1 MRQRNTTKPNGV
13 DATPAD
19 RLTPQ
24 QAAVCDLLA
33 GGRTLTDAA
42 AVVGVDRATV
52 SQWTNHNLL
61 FQASLNQRRQQLWA
75 DIVEGLRGLL
85 PQALAVLQEELEGQ
99 GPGRLTAAVHLLK
112 CTGLYGQV
120 GAPTGPATV
129 EDVEQAQRCQALERT
144 RTVLTEEDSDP
155 RRAAA
160 GGGSHVGGAG
170 RAAVWRPAPR
180 TAAVKVPRTKARG
193 LGPCAPRTA
202 GVFLSSIST
211 RPVGRSRSSCS
222 RALTESRG
230 PAAGRFPRTG
240 CALCILP
247 SPREVVGEH
256 GSMRAEGSRS
266 AWMTHTRHSRVC
278 SPPLSHGVPTFF

>member
-1 MRQRNTTKPNGV
+1 MRQRNTTNPNGV
-13 DATPAD
+13 DAAPAD

-129 EDVEQAQRCQALERT
+129 EDVEQAQRRQALERA
-144 RTVLTEEDSDP
+144 RTELTAEDVTLAEQRREADRTLAALSALPFGGLLPGP
-155 RRAAA
+155 RPSKSP
-160 GGGSHVGGAG
+160 GL
-170 RAAVWRPAPR
+170 
-180 TAAVKVPRTKARG
+180 KRG
-193 LGPCAPRTA
+193 D
-202 GVFLSSIST
+202 
-211 RPVGRSRSSCS
+211 
-222 RALTESRG
+222 
-230 PAAGRFPRTG
+230 
-240 CALCILP
+240 
-247 SPREVVGEH
+247 
-256 GSMRAEGSRS
+256 
-266 AWMTHTRHSRVC
+266 
-278 SPPLSHGVPTFF
+278 